1 MSNVHNFY
9 VGDEKAICEEIK
21 AWSAF
26 VLEKKSPY
34 FNNMPPCPYAKKAWS
49 EDRVAIVF
57 KYGGTQALTSC
68 LSDFSDSLDLVIIV
82 DQFFRRSAEVFH
94 TELEA
99 YNDGISQGIFGQKD
113 LWLMGF
119 HPDDDSNDLI
129 DDGTFEPHINTPY
142 AMIFL
147 QKLSKVQEAA
157 YTLRQLRYYDKYQE
171 DYDVDEIFNQRE
183 TLYRRLKNGDE
194 TSEKSSSG

>member
-1 MSNVHNFY
+1 LT
-9 VGDEKAICEEIK
+9 EESVIK
-21 AWSAF
+21 ELRRWSAS
-26 VLEKKSPY
+26 VLEKTNENYNGLPA
-34 FNNMPPCPYAKKAWS
+34 CPYAKKAWLD
-49 EDRVAIVF
+49 ERVAIIF

-68 LSDFSDSLDLVIIV
+68 LSGFSDSLDLVIIV
-82 DQFFRRSAEVFH
+82 DQFFRRSAQVFH

-157 YTLRQLRYYDKYQE
+157 YTLRELGYYDKYQE

-194 TSEKSSSG
+194 TSKKSNSG